1 MIITMPV
8 KKLPPEGNKLANLLY
23 EEREKRKLSKRELG
37 KLSGVSRTTIMLIE
51 TGQRG
56 DEVGADTLIKLAN
69 AMEISATPF
78 LEAMGSKYEDSRT
91 KPVDYPVATEEEW
104 DKHAARRPLRVNV
117 YSDYAKVHA
126 GTPVEVIGHLY
137 VDRPEKAPYN
147 IKAYRVE
154 GDCMEPDYRDGE
166 FVIVDHD
173 LAIENGD
180 RVVALCDGQ
189 LHIAKLKI
197 IGSEYWLQNRYST
210 KKMTDCQGVAKVIG
224 HYGK

>member
-1 MIITMPV
+1 MVNAMIEQSTGEII
-8 KKLPPEGNKLANLLY
+8 KKHLK
-23 EEREKRKLSKRELG
+23 EKRMSQRELA
-37 KLSGVSRTTIMLIE
+37 LRSGVSREYINMLVTGKRKGRLSLE
-51 TGQRG
+51 TAQAI
-56 DEVGADTLIKLAN
+56 ADVLGITV
-69 AMEISATPF
+69 SALQGKEETFPAG
-78 LEAMGSKYEDSRT
+78 E
-91 KPVDYPVATEEEW
+91 PEEW
-104 DKHAARRPLRVNV
+104 DKHTARRPLRVNV

-137 VDRPEKAPYN
+137 VDRPEKAPFN

-154 GDCMEPDYRDGE
+154 GDCMEPDYHDGE